1 MMLARQ
7 ALLGGVGEHLA
18 HHAAQ
23 RVLGQ
28 DVVADV
34 IDGHGF
40 KCLRAA
46 FHGGGGAA

>member
-7 ALLGGVGEHLA
+7 ARCVATSDEHLA

-34 IDGHGF
+34 VDGHGF
-40 KCLRAA
+40 VDV
-46 FHGGGGAA
+46 

>member
-7 ALLGGVGEHLA
+7 AVLGGVGEHLA

-34 IDGHGF
+34 VGGHGF
-40 KCLRAA
+40 RVLASGISRD
-46 FHGGGGAA
+46 GGAA